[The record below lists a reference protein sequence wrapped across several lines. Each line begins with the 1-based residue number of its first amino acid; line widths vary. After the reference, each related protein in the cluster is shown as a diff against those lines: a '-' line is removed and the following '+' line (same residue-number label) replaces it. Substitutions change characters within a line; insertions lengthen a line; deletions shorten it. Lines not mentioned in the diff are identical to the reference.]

1 MKSPILSI
9 LIGADTSK
17 LRKDVRKADGIIN
30 KFAAGTSTALNGLA
44 LGAGAF
50 AFKLGVDGVKAA
62 SDLGETVSKTNVIF
76 GKTADELQ
84 TWAENNANMMGQ
96 TQQQALDAAAT
107 FATFGKAAGLQNN
120 KLLNFSEKLTTLSS
134 DLASFYNTN
143 PEDAIQAIGA
153 ALRGESE
160 PIRRYGVL
168 LNDAALKQEALTMGL
183 YSGKGALSAQAKVMA
198 SYKLIMNQTKDAQ
211 GDFARTSDGLAN
223 GQRILEA
230 TLHDATLELGNALLP
245 AITDITK
252 YLNSPDGKKAISQFA
267 TTFADGA
274 SLLAEKIPDIADSI
288 GDVVSNLGDLGIDK
302 IFDNPQYIAAAV
314 AFAKFPGPWQVK
326 LLAAAAAYAG
336 VDVATG
342 NAGNAFNKVAMDS
355 LGGRGAVALSEQGQA
370 AAAARIR
377 NSQETYRNALLGIT
391 PKNTRAPFSSL
402 YGQAPVII
410 IQGAIDPASTGRQV
424 KKILNQTNL
433 NAVSPNAG
441 DRRR

>member
-1 MKSPILSI
+1 MKVPQIAI
-9 LIGADTSK
+9 KIGADVSK
-17 LRKDVRKADGIIN
+17 LRKDMRKADGIVS
-30 KFAAGTSTALNGLA
+30 KFSSAASFGMNALA
-44 LGAGAF
+44 ASAGAF

-62 SDLGETVSKTNVIF
+62 SDLGETMSKTNVIF

-84 TWAENNANMMGQ
+84 TWAETNANMMGQ

-107 FATFGKAAGLQNN
+107 FATFGKAAGLENN
-120 KLLNFSEKLTTLSS
+120 KLLNFSEKLTVLSS
-134 DLASFYNTN
+134 DLASFYNTD
-143 PEDAIQAIGA
+143 PQDAIQAIGA

-183 YSGKGALSAQAKVMA
+183 YSGKGALSSQAKVMA

-230 TLHDATLELGNALLP
+230 QLHDATLEIGEALLP
-245 AITDITK
+245 AIQEVTG
-252 YLNSPDGKKAISQFA
+252 YLNSPEGKKAIAQFA
-267 TTFADGA
+267 STFADGA
-274 SLLAEKIPDIADSI
+274 KVLAENLPKVADKVGDIVD
-288 GDVVSNLGDLGIDK
+288 NLDDLGIGD

-314 AFAKFPGPWQVK
+314 AFAKFPGPWQTK

-342 NAGNAFNKVAMDS
+342 NAGNAFNKAAMDS

-370 AAAARIR
+370 RAAALSNQLKA
-377 NSQETYRNALLGIT
+377 NVANPYAMKG
-391 PKNTRAPFSSL
+391 TRAPVFSSL
-402 YGQAPVII
+402 YGQQPVTINI
-410 IQGAIDPASTGRQV
+410 NGAIDPAATARLVQ
-424 KKILNQTNL
+424 KYINQGPRN
-433 NAVSPNAG
+433 NVSP
-441 DRRR
+441 DISKRSK